1 MHLLR
6 VKNIY
11 TWLIGLSVACLLLF
25 TNLYAHV
32 EKLLHLPPD
41 ERVFQLWTQ
50 VNVENTEHNQLM
62 SYLDSVKTISKSRH
76 DYRIYWYADFH
87 QFYKKALRFDKPGK
101 WFELAEEYAARCP
114 EPVVK
119 ASCWFSF
126 GNALFNN
133 QRFEQAFKLL
143 YRARNEFERIGYEHI
158 PEASAYLFQSMEQ
171 YYYFED
177 YPAAIQYG
185 LLAEQ
190 YNQVTPNQIIQGL
203 NTLGMAYQYQKEY
216 GKAKETFMKVMSLA
230 GEHVNADY
238 LGIATGNYGN
248 ILRLEGKN
256 QEALPFLYT
265 DYEINYQSVP
275 HNTAMTCLH
284 IAEAL
289 MALDSIPKAK
299 TYIDRAGQLN
309 AKKIG
314 DNYSV
319 TYFEV
324 QTLYYRKVKNTQLA
338 SAYLDSALAQK
349 DALCALYNSK
359 IRTAYQSEISAKKY
373 LNSIQINETE
383 ESNTGWLR
391 GIMIGSLIMISLAG
405 LYAFNQRR
413 QKLKLQKT
421 IAQNAK
427 LQAIAQLECF
437 VNGLKERNELIEK
450 SIKELKES
458 NSYSDTYLD
467 AQPDISAPLYALL
480 KSMVLTEKDWQL
492 FNQFFE
498 EAHPEFFEQ
507 LTTVTVADL
516 TPFQRRLLMLTKLTV
531 SHKEIAFMMGMTVEA
546 IRKSR
551 QRLREKL
558 EPLQAN
564 TDFEEVMEVL

>member
-1 MHLLR
+1 MDLLR
-6 VKNIY
+6 FKNIY
-11 TWLIGLSVACLLLF
+11 TWLLGLLFGCLLLF
-25 TNLYAHV
+25 TNLYAQV

-41 ERVFQLWTQ
+41 ERVFQLWTK

-62 SYLDSVKTISKSRH
+62 SFLDSVKTISKSRH
-76 DYRIYWYADFH
+76 DYRMYWYADFH
-87 QFYKKALRFDKPGK
+87 QFHKKAIRFDKPEK
-101 WFELAEEYAARCP
+101 WFEQAEAYAARCP

-119 ASCWFSF
+119 AACWFCF
-126 GNALFNN
+126 GDALFKK
-133 QRFEQAFKLL
+133 QDFEQAYKLL
-143 YRARNEFERIGYEHI
+143 FRARNEFERIGYEHI
-158 PEASAYLFQSMEQ
+158 PEASVYLFQSMEQ

-177 YPAAIQYG
+177 YPTAIQYG

-190 YNQVTPNQIIQGL
+190 LNQVTPTQIIQGL
-203 NTLGMAYQYQKEY
+203 NTLGMAYQHQKEY
-216 GKAKETFMKVMSLA
+216 GKAKETFMKVMSLSE
-230 GEHVNADY
+230 EHVNADY
-238 LGIATGNYGN
+238 LGIATGNFGN

-275 HNTAMTCLH
+275 HNTALTCLH

-299 TYIDRAGQLN
+299 IYIDRASQLN
-309 AKKIG
+309 AKKVG
-314 DNYSV
+314 AAYSAN
-319 TYFEV
+319 YFEV

-338 SAYLDSALAQK
+338 AAYLDSALAQK

-373 LNSIQINETE
+373 LNSIQSNETE
-383 ESNTGWLR
+383 EAHADWLN
-391 GIMIGSLIMISLAG
+391 GIMIGSLIVLSLAG

-413 QKLKLQKT
+413 QKLKLQKK

-427 LQAIAQLECF
+427 IQAVVQLECF
-437 VNGLKERNELIEK
+437 VNGLRERNELIEK
-450 SIKELKES
+450 SIRELKES
-458 NSYSDTYLD
+458 NSYSDMYLD

-507 LTTVTVADL
+507 LTTVTAAHL
-516 TPFQRRLLMLTKLTV
+516 TPYHRRLLMLTKLTV
-531 SHKEIAFMMGMTVEA
+531 SSKEIAFMMGMTVEA